1 MQSSIDHSELSRAL
15 ASLRLGVDASE
26 LHGSLTGFLC
36 AGGHAS
42 IDDWLDVLAL
52 DPAAAEVAQHAAL
65 QQLFGACSTQFEGV
79 HADVEPLLPQAA
91 SSLAQRAD
99 ALVDWC
105 RGFLGGFGLAGATQ
119 RLTLSTDA
127 NEVLADF
134 AKVAAARFDYTGS
147 TEDEEALADVVD
159 FARIGSA
166 MLHREIVAGTRA
178 AARSLH

>member
-15 ASLRLGVDASE
+15 ATLRLGVDASE

-36 AGGHAS
+36 AGGRAS
-42 IDDWLDVLAL
+42 TDDWLDLLAL
-52 DPAAAEVAQHAAL
+52 EPDSVGVARDAAL
-65 QQLFGACSTQFEGV
+65 QTLFDACCAQFEGV

-119 RLTLSTDA
+119 RLALSTDA

-134 AKVAAARFDYTGS
+134 AKVAAARLDYTDT

-159 FARIGSA
+159 FTRIGSA
-166 MLHREIVAGTRA
+166 MLHREIVAGARA